1 MLDRRND
8 GRRSHKG
15 GSSEDCRLQRRQE
28 RQRRGRR
35 PATVREGNSGTARD
49 AQLDRSEAS
58 THPNAAIP
66 AARQRRKQRDEPP
79 ELKLTPTTNT
89 HTREHRGEG
98 GQACHGHQGGKQQGA
113 ARANNNCE
121 RMKITKP
128 NNDSKA
134 RGQGLIPTGE
144 APLKPLTG
152 YEVASRRI
160 SPGTDNND
168 ATLKPLRRALCLKK
182 RDESGP
188 DDRMYANTIYQ
199 AWMSYRPC
207 GRPSRDPV
215 IAERKRNH
223 PLPIRSGR
231 CRYASGTKSYPL
243 HPQSPPRCKETRSDK
258 TAIGDEQG

>member
-35 PATVREGNSGTARD
+35 PATVREGNSGTARE
-49 AQLDRSEAS
+49 AQLDRSETP

-98 GQACHGHQGGKQQGA
+98 GTGMPRTPRRQATRGGARQHQPQEDEGQ
-113 ARANNNCE
+113 
-121 RMKITKP
+121 TKP

-144 APLKPLTG
+144 TPLKPLTG

-160 SPGTDNND
+160 SPGTDNN
-168 ATLKPLRRALCLKK
+168 
-182 RDESGP
+182 
-188 DDRMYANTIYQ
+188 
-199 AWMSYRPC
+199 
-207 GRPSRDPV
+207 
-215 IAERKRNH
+215 KRNG
-223 PLPIRSGR
+223 PPGDV
-231 CRYASGTKSYPL
+231 YPL
-243 HPQSPPRCKETRSDK
+243 TNQGLM
-258 TAIGDEQG
+258 TACMQTLSIKRGCLTAHVIDCVGNR

>member
-35 PATVREGNSGTARD
+35 PATVREGNSGTARE
-49 AQLDRSEAS
+49 AQLDRSEAP

-98 GQACHGHQGGKQQGA
+98 GTGMPQTPRRQATRGGARQQQLREDEGQ
-113 ARANNNCE
+113 
-121 RMKITKP
+121 TKP

-144 APLKPLTG
+144 TSLKPLTG
-152 YEVASRRI
+152 YGVASRRI
-160 SPGTDNND
+160 SPGTDNN
-168 ATLKPLRRALCLKK
+168 
-182 RDESGP
+182 
-188 DDRMYANTIYQ
+188 
-199 AWMSYRPC
+199 
-207 GRPSRDPV
+207 
-215 IAERKRNH
+215 
-223 PLPIRSGR
+223 
-231 CRYASGTKSYPL
+231 
-243 HPQSPPRCKETRSDK
+243 
-258 TAIGDEQG
+258 

>member
-1 MLDRRND
+1 MAAAAPPRPRQARHGNCSRPCRCGDHHQHDEESRETSGAKKDPRWRNEALQPRFRTRVKGSGDRRND

-79 ELKLTPTTNT
+79 EPKLTPTTNT

-98 GQACHGHQGGKQQGA
+98 GTGTQRTPTRQATRGARQQQLREDEGQ
-113 ARANNNCE
+113 
-121 RMKITKP
+121 TKP

-144 APLKPLTG
+144 TPLKPLTG
-152 YEVASRRI
+152 YGVASRRI
-160 SPGTDNND
+160 SPGTDNN
-168 ATLKPLRRALCLKK
+168 
-182 RDESGP
+182 
-188 DDRMYANTIYQ
+188 
-199 AWMSYRPC
+199 
-207 GRPSRDPV
+207 
-215 IAERKRNH
+215 
-223 PLPIRSGR
+223 
-231 CRYASGTKSYPL
+231 
-243 HPQSPPRCKETRSDK
+243 
-258 TAIGDEQG
+258 